1 MTHPLPRGGS
11 DLIALLKN
19 VPRRPIVDESEA
31 RGCSGQV
38 MSFILNAKRKAPGFP
53 SPRYPASRRA
63 ILGVDGGGTKTDAVI
78 LDLNLNILG
87 EGVAGPSNPLRV
99 GVVSAA
105 AAIRQAVDKA
115 CDVAGLRRTDLVAAE
130 IGLAGVRRP
139 ELRARMQDSL
149 KGLGIGDLV
158 VGSDAD
164 IALYAATQGAPGLVV
179 IAGTG
184 SICCGINA
192 RGKQACAGGWGP
204 LAGDEG
210 GGAWIARRGL
220 RAIAY
225 ASDGRGPATSL
236 SAAASKYF
244 RVSNPIDLSTAI
256 YAPSITNECL
266 AGFGKFVIQAAKAK
280 DRVAR
285 EILVEAGKELGVA
298 ATAVIRNLKLERETF
313 PVGYVGGVFAAS
325 GELVLSHLRETVLAV
340 SPRAFFAP
348 PKFSPAIAAAHM
360 AHQHLSDIAL
370 AV

>member
-1 MTHPLPRGGS
+1 MLSSKGKASTFR
-11 DLIALLKN
+11 
-19 VPRRPIVDESEA
+19 
-31 RGCSGQV
+31 
-38 MSFILNAKRKAPGFP
+38 NA
-53 SPRYPASRRA
+53 RYPASRRA
-63 ILGVDGGGTKTDAVI
+63 VLGVDGGGTKTHAII

-99 GVVSAA
+99 GVVNAA
-105 AAIRQAVDKA
+105 TAIRNAIDKA
-115 CDVAGLRRTDLVAAE
+115 CDAAGLRRTDLFAAE
-130 IGLAGVRRP
+130 IGLAGVRRQ
-139 ELRARMQDSL
+139 ELRARMRESL
-149 KGLGIGDLV
+149 KGLVIRDLV
-158 VGSDAD
+158 VVGDSD

-184 SICCGINA
+184 SICFGVNA

-236 SAAASKYF
+236 SAAAGKYF

-256 YAPSITNECL
+256 YAPSITNEYL

-285 EILVEAGKELGVA
+285 QILVEAGKELGVA
-298 ATAVIRNLKLERETF
+298 AAAVIRNLKLERETF

-325 GELVLSHLRETVLAV
+325 GELVLSHLREALLEVA
-340 SPRAFFAP
+340 PRAFLAP
-348 PKFSPAIAAAHM
+348 PKFSPAVAAARM
-360 AHQHLSDIAL
+360 AHERLSDVAL

>member
-1 MTHPLPRGGS
+1 MIS
-11 DLIALLKN
+11 
-19 VPRRPIVDESEA
+19 S
-31 RGCSGQV
+31 
-38 MSFILNAKRKAPGFP
+38 KRKSLHFP
-53 SPRYPASRRA
+53 SPRYSTSRGA
-63 ILGVDGGGTKTDAVI
+63 VLGVDGGGTKTDAVI
-78 LDLNLNILG
+78 LDLDLNILG

-105 AAIRQAVDKA
+105 TAIREAVDKA

-130 IGLAGVRRP
+130 VGLAGVRRH
-139 ELRARMQDSL
+139 ELRARMHDTL
-149 KGLGIGDLV
+149 KGLGIVDVVV
-158 VGSDAD
+158 VGDAD

-192 RGKQACAGGWGP
+192 RGKRACAGGWGP

-236 SAAASKYF
+236 SAAAGKYF
-244 RVSNPIDLSTAI
+244 RVSNPSDLSTAI
-256 YAPSITNECL
+256 YAPSITNEYL

-285 EILVEAGKELGVA
+285 EILVEAGKELGA
-298 ATAVIRNLKLERETF
+298 AASAVIRNLKLERETF
-313 PVGYVGGVFAAS
+313 PVGYVGGVFAS
-325 GELVLSHLRETVLAV
+325 SEELVLSHLREALLDIA
-340 SPRAFFAP
+340 PRAFLTP
-348 PKFSPAIAAAHM
+348 PKFPPAVAAARM
-360 AHQHLSDIAL
+360 AHERLNDIAL

>member
-1 MTHPLPRGGS
+1 MLS
-11 DLIALLKN
+11 
-19 VPRRPIVDESEA
+19 S
-31 RGCSGQV
+31 
-38 MSFILNAKRKAPGFP
+38 KRKVSSFRNG
-53 SPRYPASRRA
+53 RYPASWRA
-63 ILGVDGGGTKTDAVI
+63 TLGVDGGGTKTRAVI
-78 LDLNLNILG
+78 LDQNLDVLG
-87 EGVAGPSNPLRV
+87 ESVAGPSNPLRV
-99 GVVSAA
+99 GVAGAA
-105 AAIRQAVDKA
+105 AAIREAVEKA
-115 CDVAGLRRTDLVAAE
+115 CDASGLRRADLVAAE

-139 ELRARMQDSL
+139 ALRARMHDVL
-149 KGLGIGDLV
+149 NGLGLRDLLV
-158 VGSDAD
+158 VSDAE
-164 IALYAATQGAPGLVV
+164 IALYAATEGAPGLIV

-236 SAAASKYF
+236 SAAAGKYF

-256 YAPSITNECL
+256 YAPAVTNEYL
-266 AGFGKFVIQAAKAK
+266 AGFGKYVIQAAKAK

-285 EILVEAGKELGVA
+285 EILVEAGKELGLAA
-298 ATAVIRNLKLERETF
+298 ATVIRNLKLQREAF

-325 GELVLSHLRETVLAV
+325 GELVLSRLRTALLDVA
-340 SPRAFFAP
+340 PRAFLTP
-348 PKFSPAIAAAHM
+348 PKFSPAVAAARM
-360 AHQHLSDIAL
+360 AHERLQDIAL

>member
-1 MTHPLPRGGS
+1 MLSSKPK
-11 DLIALLKN
+11 A
-19 VPRRPIVDESEA
+19 V
-31 RGCSGQV
+31 
-38 MSFILNAKRKAPGFP
+38 SFQNQ
-53 SPRYPASRRA
+53 RYPASRRA
-63 ILGVDGGGTKTDAVI
+63 VLGVDGGGTKTQAVI

-87 EGVAGPSNPLRV
+87 EGIAGPSNPLRV
-99 GVVSAA
+99 GVISAA
-105 AAIRQAVDKA
+105 TAIREASDKA
-115 CDVAGLRRTDLVAAE
+115 CDAAGLRRADLLAAE
-130 IGLAGVRRP
+130 IGLAGVRRQ
-139 ELRARMQDSL
+139 EIRARMRESL
-149 KGLGIGDLV
+149 KGLGIRDLV
-158 VGSDAD
+158 VVGDSD

-179 IAGTG
+179 VAGTG

-192 RGKQACAGGWGP
+192 RGKHACAGGWGP

-210 GGAWIARRGL
+210 GGAWIARRAL

-256 YAPSITNECL
+256 YAPSITNEFL

-285 EILVEAGKELGVA
+285 QILVEAGKELGVA
-298 ATAVIRNLKLERETF
+298 AGAVIRNLKLERETF

-325 GELVLSHLRETVLAV
+325 GELVLSHLRAALLEIA
-340 SPRAFFAP
+340 PRAFLTP
-348 PKFSPAIAAAHM
+348 PKFAPAVAAARM
-360 AHQHLSDIAL
+360 AHERASNIAL

>member
-1 MTHPLPRGGS
+1 MFSSKPKAS
-11 DLIALLKN
+11 
-19 VPRRPIVDESEA
+19 
-31 RGCSGQV
+31 
-38 MSFILNAKRKAPGFP
+38 SFQNQ
-53 SPRYPASRRA
+53 RYPASRRA
-63 ILGVDGGGTKTDAVI
+63 VLGVDGGGTKTHAVI
-78 LDLNLNILG
+78 LDLNLNVLG

-99 GVVSAA
+99 GVVNAA
-105 AAIRQAVDKA
+105 TAIRNAVDKA
-115 CDVAGLRRTDLVAAE
+115 CDAAGLRRTDLLAAE
-130 IGLAGVRRP
+130 IGLAGVRRQ
-139 ELRARMQDSL
+139 ELRARMRESL
-149 KGLGIGDLV
+149 KGLAIRDLV
-158 VGSDAD
+158 VVGDSD

-236 SAAASKYF
+236 SAAAGKYF

-256 YAPSITNECL
+256 YAPSITNEYL

-285 EILVEAGKELGVA
+285 QILVEAGKELGVA
-298 ATAVIRNLKLERETF
+298 AAAVIRNLKLERETF

-325 GELVLSHLRETVLAV
+325 GELVLSHLREALLEIA
-340 SPRAFFAP
+340 PRAFLTP
-348 PKFSPAIAAAHM
+348 PKFSPAVAAARM
-360 AHQHLSDIAL
+360 AHKRLSDIAL